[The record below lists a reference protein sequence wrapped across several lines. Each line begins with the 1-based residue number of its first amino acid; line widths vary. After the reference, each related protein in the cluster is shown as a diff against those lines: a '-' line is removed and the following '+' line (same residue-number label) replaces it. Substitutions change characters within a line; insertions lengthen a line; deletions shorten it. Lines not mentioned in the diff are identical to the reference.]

1 MVLKNI
7 SLYKYNT
14 MSVDVY
20 ADSFCIINEIKDL
33 HKYLNEISSYN
44 ILVLGGGSNIL
55 FTKNFKG
62 CIIKNEISGIEVLDE
77 DSSSVRIKAGGG
89 VNWNEFVNF
98 AVDNNWAGIENLILI
113 PGTVGASPVQNIGA
127 YGQEIKNVILSI
139 EAFDLINLKEITFSN
154 SDCKFSYRN
163 SIFKQ
168 ELKNKI
174 IITSVVFELKKS
186 FLPILTFPAVS
197 NILSEKK
204 INNPSI
210 RQFADAIVEIR
221 NQKLPDYKSLSNCG
235 SFFTNPFL
243 NKNDFEDFQK
253 NNSDAPFFPYQ
264 EGYKLSAGWLIEKC
278 GWKGKRIGNV
288 GCYKDHSLVIVNYG
302 GATGKEVLQF
312 ANMIKQSVVDNFG
325 IMLDYEVNI
334 I

>member
-14 MSVDVY
+14 MSVDVSANY
-20 ADSFCIINEIKDL
+20 FIIIRNKQDL
-33 HKYLNEISSYN
+33 NKYLNEISTN
-44 ILVLGGGSNIL
+44 DILVLGGGSNIL
-55 FTKNFKG
+55 FTKNFNG
-62 CIIKNEISGIEVLDE
+62 CVIKNEISGMEVLDE
-77 DSSSVRIKAGGG
+77 DSSFVRIRAGAG
-89 VNWNEFVNF
+89 VNWHNFVNF
-98 AVDNNWAGIENLILI
+98 TVDNNWSGIENLILI

-127 YGQEIKNVILSI
+127 YGQEVNNVILSI
-139 EAFDLINLKEITFSN
+139 EAFDLINLKEIKLTN

-186 FLPILTFPAVS
+186 FIPILTFPAVA
-197 NILSEKK
+197 NTLSEKK
-204 INNPSI
+204 ITNPTI

-221 NQKLPDYKSLSNCG
+221 NKKLPDYNSLSNCG

-243 NKNDFEDFQK
+243 SKNDFEVFHK
-253 NNSDAPFFPYQ
+253 SNPDAPFFAYQ

-302 GATGKEVLQF
+302 GATGKEVLHF
-312 ANMIKQSVVDNFG
+312 AELIMKSVNDEFG
-325 IMLDYEVNI
+325 IQLNYEVNVI
-334 I
+334 

>member
-1 MVLKNI
+1 
-7 SLYKYNT
+7 
-14 MSVDVY
+14 MSVDVC
-20 ADSFCIINEIKDL
+20 ADSFLVIREKADL
-33 HKYLNEISSYN
+33 NKYSNEISAKD
-44 ILVLGGGSNIL
+44 IIVLGGGSNIL
-55 FTKNFKG
+55 FTKNFNG
-62 CIIKNEISGIEVLDE
+62 CIVKNEISGIEVLDE

-127 YGQEIKNVILSI
+127 YGQEVKDVILSV
-139 EAFDLINLKEITFSN
+139 EAFDLINLKEITFLN

-163 SIFKQ
+163 STFKQ
-168 ELKNKI
+168 EIKNKI

-186 FLPILTFPAVS
+186 FTPILTFPAVS

-204 INNPSI
+204 IINPTI

-221 NQKLPDYKSLSNCG
+221 NQKLPDYNSLGNCG

-243 NKNDFEDFQK
+243 DKNDFEDFHK
-253 NNSDAPFFPYQ
+253 NNSDAPFFSYQ

-302 GATGKEVLQF
+302 GATGKEVLHF
-312 ANMIKQSVVDNFG
+312 ADMIKQSVKDKFG

>member
-14 MSVDVY
+14 MSVDVR
-20 ADSFCIINEIKDL
+20 ADSFFIISKKRDINE
-33 HKYLNEISSYN
+33 YLNEITTNN

-55 FTKNFKG
+55 FTKNFGG
-62 CIIKNEISGIEVLDE
+62 CVIKNEISGIEILDE
-77 DSSSVRIKAGGG
+77 DSNSVRIRAGAG
-89 VNWNEFVNF
+89 VNWHNFVNF
-98 AVDNNWAGIENLILI
+98 TVDNSWAGIENLILI
-113 PGTVGASPVQNIGA
+113 PGTVGAAPVQNIGA
-127 YGQEIKNVILSI
+127 YGQEVKNVILSI

-186 FLPILTFPAVS
+186 FVPNLSFPAVAKT
-197 NILSEKK
+197 LSEKK
-204 INNPSI
+204 IINPTI

-221 NQKLPDYKSLSNCG
+221 NQKLPDYKTISNCG

-243 NKNDFEDFQK
+243 NKNDFEDFHK

-302 GATGKEVLQF
+302 GATGEEVLQF
-312 ANMIKQSVVDNFG
+312 ANMIKQSVNDNFG

>member
-1 MVLKNI
+1 MILKNI
-7 SLYKYNT
+7 SLLKFNT

-20 ADSFCIINEIKDL
+20 ANYFFTVRTKQDID
-33 HKYLNEISSYN
+33 KYFNEISKDN

-55 FTKNFKG
+55 FTKNFSG
-62 CIIKNEISGIEVLDE
+62 CIIKNEIEGIEVIDE
-77 DSSSVRIKAGGG
+77 DSSTVIIKAGAG

-98 AVDNNWAGIENLILI
+98 TVDNNWSGIENLILI

-127 YGQEIKNVILSI
+127 YGQEVHNAILSI
-139 EAFDLINLKEITFSN
+139 EAFNLKKLKEITFSN
-154 SDCKFSYRN
+154 ADCKFSYRN

-186 FLPILTFPAVS
+186 FVPNFTFPTVA
-197 NILSEKK
+197 NTLTEKK
-204 INNPSI
+204 ITNPTI
-210 RQFADAIVEIR
+210 RQLADAIIEIR
-221 NQKLPDYKSLSNCG
+221 NKKLPDYNSVSNCG

-243 NKNDFEDFQK
+243 NKNDFEDFKK
-253 NNSDAPFFPYQ
+253 NNSDAPFFPY
-264 EGYKLSAGWLIEKC
+264 ESGYKLSAGWLIEKC

-288 GCYKDHSLVIVNYG
+288 GCYKDHSLVILNYG
-302 GATGKEVLQF
+302 GATGEEVLQF
-312 ANMIKQSVVDNFG
+312 ANMIKQSVMDKFG